1 MGCGL
6 GQRGLPRKVWGEQ
19 SPEGSRDQSCVLSA
33 PSRGQSWHQ
42 GFEALWGGEEG
53 LAGQEQRTQPRRLE
67 ADQTGKQSSE
77 AWGRGW
83 VVARLT

>member
-19 SPEGSRDQSCVLSA
+19 SPEGSRDQSYVLSA
-33 PSRGQSWHQ
+33 PSRGQSWRQ

-53 LAGQEQRTQPRRLE
+53 LAGQEQRTQPRGWK
-67 ADQTGKQSSE
+67 QTGKQSSE
-77 AWGRGW
+77 AWGRGR